1 MAKYFITTFNGS
13 IPGTLEDAKQVAQK
27 LEGYATVKHMG
38 GGFCVESPVKR
49 SDLNVILR
57 SEDSL
62 DMEYNLIP
70 AEMVNVKITIDRE
83 HANAIMNVF
92 RAWGGNINYVSECYE
107 NTYIDADIL
116 KSLNNTVF
124 HY

>member
-1 MAKYFITTFNGS
+1 MAKYFITVYNGS
-13 IPGTLEDAKQVAQK
+13 APAILNNAKEVARK
-27 LEGYATVKHMG
+27 LKGYATVKHMG
-38 GGFCVESPVKR
+38 DGFCVESPVKR
-49 SDLNVILR
+49 SDLNAILR

-62 DMEYNLIP
+62 DVEYKLIP
-70 AEMVNVKITIDRE
+70 AEMVNVKIVVEHE
-83 HANAIMNVF
+83 HAEPLMSVF
-92 RAWGGNINYVSECYE
+92 RAWGGNVNYVSECYE

>member
-1 MAKYFITTFNGS
+1 MKYFITIANGAAPAS
-13 IPGTLEDAKQVAQK
+13 LEDAKQVARK
-27 LEGYATVKHMG
+27 LEGYAEVKHMG

-49 SDLNVILR
+49 SDLNALLR

-62 DMEYNLIP
+62 DVEYKLIP
-70 AEMVNVKITIDRE
+70 AEMVNVKITIERE
-83 HANAIMNVF
+83 HADALMNIF
-92 RAWGGNINYVSECYE
+92 RVWGGRINYAAECFE
-107 NTYIDADIL
+107 DTYIDADIL

>member
-1 MAKYFITTFNGS
+1 MAKYFITKFNGS
-13 IPGTLEDAKQVAQK
+13 VPGTLEDAKQVAQN

-49 SDLNVILR
+49 SELNAILR

-62 DMEYNLIP
+62 DVEYKLIP

-83 HANAIMNVF
+83 HADAIMNVF
-92 RAWGGNINYVSECYE
+92 RAWGGKINYVAECFE
-107 NTYIDADIL
+107 DTYIDADIL
-116 KSLNNTVF
+116 RNLNNTVF

>member
-1 MAKYFITTFNGS
+1 MKYFITVGNG
-13 IPGTLEDAKQVAQK
+13 IAPATLGDAKQVARK
-27 LEGYATVKHMG
+27 LEGYAEVKHMG

-49 SDLNVILR
+49 SDLNALLR

-62 DMEYNLIP
+62 DVEYKLIP
-70 AEMVNVKITIDRE
+70 AEMVNVKITVERK
-83 HANAIMNVF
+83 NADDLMHIF
-92 RAWGGNINYVSECYE
+92 RIWGGKINYAAECFE

>member
-1 MAKYFITTFNGS
+1 MAKYFITVYDGS
-13 IPGTLEDAKQVAQK
+13 APAILKDAKEVARK

-38 GGFCVESPVKR
+38 DGFCVESPVKR
-49 SDLNVILR
+49 SDLNAILR

-62 DMEYNLIP
+62 DVEYKLIP

-83 HANAIMNVF
+83 HADAIMSVF